1 MKSESSND
9 MAGILNP
16 FSFFLKSFCFFV
28 CLFVQSYVKQ
38 KLVELNVFMESQL
51 SVLCLLNTAEQLNI
65 LVIIEYSDLLL
76 LLVSGKA

>member
-16 FSFFLKSFCFFV
+16 FSFFLKSLFDFLFV

-38 KLVELNVFMESQL
+38 KLVELLMYSWN
-51 SVLCLLNTAEQLNI
+51 LN
-65 LVIIEYSDLLL
+65 
-76 LLVSGKA
+76 